1 MSENSSRSENESN
14 PSNEYLLKEIAKIK
28 EELNHLKNLKDKTF
42 RTTKSKTKRKP
53 VRKRVAVK
61 RKTVAKRKPVRKRVA
76 VKRKPVR
83 KRVAVKRKIIRRK

>member
-1 MSENSSRSENESN
+1 MSENASRSENESN

-28 EELNHLKNLKDKTF
+28 AELNHLKNLKDKTF

-61 RKTVAKRKPVRKRVA
+61 RK
-76 VKRKPVR
+76 
-83 KRVAVKRKIIRRK
+83 IIRRK